1 MTSVFEHAKHKLTR
15 LNAERRLAKGRRI
28 DWSSYQDVGP
38 LCRDH
43 FRYRSTPNHLNRGSM
58 TYALSLLESNPAQI
72 IETGVSCRG
81 TDSTRLFDAYVR
93 SFGGSFESVDL
104 NAQVV
109 SDVQEDLSDRSTVI
123 CDDSVVFL
131 GRIAEQNENS
141 PVDFVYLDSYDVDF
155 LNPLPAASHCLDEF
169 FAILPALRPGA
180 IVLIDDSPSEFDLL
194 PPSSD
199 AQKAARDTLVNFG
212 ALPGK
217 GMLVES
223 ALRAQG
229 VQRLRMGY
237 QALYIV
243 DEPLKLSQ
251 PS

>member
-43 FRYRSTPNHLNRGSM
+43 FRYRSTPNHMNRESM

-93 SFGGSFESVDL
+93 SLGGFGSVDIDP
-104 NAQVV
+104 QVV
-109 SDVQEDLSDRSTVI
+109 SDVQADLSDRSTVI
-123 CDDSVVFL
+123 CDDSVAFL
-131 GRIAEQNENS
+131 ERIAEQKENS
-141 PVDFVYLDSYDVDF
+141 PVEFVYLDSYDVDF
-155 LNPLPAASHCLDEF
+155 LNPLPAANHCLDEF

-180 IVLIDDSPSEFDLL
+180 IVLIDDSPSEIDLL

-199 AQKAARDTLVNFG
+199 AHKAARNALANFG
-212 ALPGK
+212 VLPGK

-237 QALYIV
+237 QALYII
-243 DEPLKLSQ
+243 DEPLKLTQ